1 MRFSKFLPGHLC
13 VWLFII
19 VATSFTAEARDKM
32 IDGKT
37 ADTAAKLANDREAAF
52 SGDEA
57 MPLEAFKSQ
66 WTAFANELNE
76 TFGGQTVKLKSF
88 GNDVGIRK
96 GFSHLI
102 YMALRVQSGTEL
114 TPSAQDL
121 IRQHPFLQ
129 ELTVSGSCYTG
140 GDPYPKKMKDLLIA
154 FPEMIGALRAGL
166 DGWDASYR
174 KKFEQTFQDAG

>member
-66 WTAFANELNE
+66 WTALQPDPAHCFVLLDPNFL
-76 TFGGQTVKLKSF
+76 
-88 GNDVGIRK
+88 
-96 GFSHLI
+96 
-102 YMALRVQSGTEL
+102 GTGPWTL
-114 TPSAQDL
+114 CV
-121 IRQHPFLQ
+121 LQ
-129 ELTVSGSCYTG
+129 
-140 GDPYPKKMKDLLIA
+140 K
-154 FPEMIGALRAGL
+154 
-166 DGWDASYR
+166 
-174 KKFEQTFQDAG
+174 